1 VERDRELAQRFQQCE
16 CDTESQPRDQ
26 ELCHFPDSW
35 DSVVTDPGIED
46 ENPEYMM
53 SGVLPTATDQDLE
66 RNDE

>member
-1 VERDRELAQRFQQCE
+1 
-16 CDTESQPRDQ
+16 
-26 ELCHFPDSW
+26 
-35 DSVVTDPGIED
+35 VVTDPGIED